1 MKRYYTIINYLLCSI
16 CLFWMT
22 ACSGMLDDMRPK
34 DQIPQ
39 DMLSESDLE
48 KLLNGVYAEMEELI
62 FKFYMEG
69 NLVYT
74 SVQDAVTNEPDSK
87 DIFQQDFEVSSSMRL
102 EGPNGV
108 TSPFPAGRYEVELYL
123 KTEELDEHFVM
134 RRTLDV
140 R

>member
-1 MKRYYTIINYLLCSI
+1 
-16 CLFWMT
+16 
-22 ACSGMLDDMRPK
+22 
-34 DQIPQ
+34 
-39 DMLSESDLE
+39 
-48 KLLNGVYAEMEELI
+48 
-62 FKFYMEG
+62 MEG
-69 NLVYT
+69 NLVFT

>member
-1 MKRYYTIINYLLCSI
+1 MGFHRNSMCKQSQLKP
-16 CLFWMT
+16 F
-22 ACSGMLDDMRPK
+22 
-34 DQIPQ
+34 
-39 DMLSESDLE
+39 
-48 KLLNGVYAEMEELI
+48 VYALFTQTKKKALAISRKCLI
-62 FKFYMEG
+62 SNVDQPGLEPG
-69 NLVYT
+69 T
-74 SVQDAVTNEPDSK
+74 SR
-87 DIFQQDFEVSSSMRL
+87 SMRL

>member
-1 MKRYYTIINYLLCSI
+1 MVYDCVMNTAEGQIVEQKSFKANTYKMLLAGFQWRS
-16 CLFWMT
+16 
-22 ACSGMLDDMRPK
+22 
-34 DQIPQ
+34 
-39 DMLSESDLE
+39 LE
-48 KLLNGVYAEMEELI
+48 KGHSLKLI

-87 DIFQQDFEVSSSMRL
+87 DIFQQDFEVSGSMWL
-102 EGPNGV
+102 DGPNGV